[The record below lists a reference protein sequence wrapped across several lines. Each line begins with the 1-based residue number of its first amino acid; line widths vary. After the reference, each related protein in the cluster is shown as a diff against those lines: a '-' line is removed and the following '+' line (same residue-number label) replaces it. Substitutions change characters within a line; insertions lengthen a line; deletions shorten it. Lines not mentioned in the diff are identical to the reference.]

1 MVLVGGEKKK
11 SGGGRRRQ
19 RDRSATPDC
28 VFKDDTARSKCVNT
42 PPVREKRTSGRT
54 VVERNNRKR

>member
-1 MVLVGGEKKK
+1 MMLVGGEKK

-42 PPVREKRTSGRT
+42 PLVREKRTSGRT
-54 VVERNNRKR
+54 VVERDNRKR